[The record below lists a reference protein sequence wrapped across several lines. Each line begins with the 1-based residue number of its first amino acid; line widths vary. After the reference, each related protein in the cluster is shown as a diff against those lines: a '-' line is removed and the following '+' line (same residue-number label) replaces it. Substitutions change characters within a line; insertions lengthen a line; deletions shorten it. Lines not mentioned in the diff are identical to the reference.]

1 MSIGEVHDVGGGAA
15 LPVSQADAVLQDHVR
30 GVVLPQVGVHNQG
43 ADLAEFI
50 SIAGWLVGLAQTF
63 AYIW

>member
-1 MSIGEVHDVGGGAA
+1 MSIGEVHDVGGGAT
-15 LPVSQADAVLQDHVR
+15 LSVSQADAVLQDHVG

-43 ADLAEFI
+43 ADLTELM